1 MFMKN
6 RIIRWVKIIVLIYLI
21 VGLALYLL
29 QDRLLF
35 HPVLVAKGKTYGFPY
50 PHRELMIPYD
60 DETRLNIIR
69 FLTPD
74 SSKTKGVVLYFHG
87 NAKNIAWYANYSVH
101 FTRNEY
107 EVWMID
113 YPGFGKSTGLFTE
126 ARLYE
131 YALQLYRLART
142 RWKPRDIIIYGKSM
156 GTGMATQLASV
167 RDCRYLI
174 LETPYSSLASL
185 VSHFLPIYPVKSF
198 LHYKFPNDE
207 YLKKVNAPV
216 IILHGTKDRLIPISN
231 ARKLSTLL
239 KIGDEFISVE
249 GAGHNDLAHFLM
261 FQRTLDSLLSR

>member
-1 MFMKN
+1 MK
-6 RIIRWVKIIVLIYLI
+6 RRVVRWVKIIALIYVI
-21 VGLALYLL
+21 VGLALYLI

-35 HPVLVAKGKTYGFPY
+35 HPILVAKNKSYGFRFPY
-50 PHRELMIPYD
+50 REMTLPYD
-60 DETRLNIIR
+60 HETRLNIIR
-69 FLTPD
+69 FLTAD

-87 NAKNIAWYANYSVH
+87 NAKNIAWYANYSIH
-101 FTRNEY
+101 FTRNQY

-126 ARLYE
+126 DRLYD

-142 RWKPRDIIIYGKSM
+142 KWEPKDIVIYGKSM

-174 LETPYSSLASL
+174 LETPYANLPSL
-185 VSHFLPIYPVKSF
+185 VSHFLPIYPVSSF
-198 LHYKFPNDE
+198 LHYRFPNDE
-207 YLKKVNAPV
+207 FLKEVSAPV

-231 ARKLSTLL
+231 ARKLSPIL
-239 KIGDEFISVE
+239 KSGDEFISID
-249 GAGHNDLAHFLM
+249 GASHNDLAHFPV